1 MGFANL
7 VPLELPPPPVIC
19 SCPDIIIFSG
29 WCTHPLHHHN
39 DLDDEDD
46 DDAVDYELDRD
57 DEGMSCVMINWG
69 LCFLYSEVCS
79 SKAVF
84 LFIVFETLDNTWVVG
99 GAKSLL
105 VV

>member
-1 MGFANL
+1 MILMMRMMRMLLIMILIVMMKAY
-7 VPLELPPPPVIC
+7 VM
-19 SCPDIIIFSG
+19 S
-29 WCTHPLHHHN
+29 N
-39 DLDDEDD
+39 DKLG
-46 DDAVDYELDRD
+46 ALF
-57 DEGMSCVMINWG
+57 
-69 LCFLYSEVCS
+69 LCSEVCS

>member
-46 DDAVDYELDRD
+46 EDDEDAVDYDLDSY
-57 DEGMSCVMINWG
+57 DEGIRH
-69 LCFLYSEVCS
+69 
-79 SKAVF
+79 A
-84 LFIVFETLDNTWVVG
+84 
-99 GAKSLL
+99 
-105 VV
+105 

>member
-1 MGFANL
+1 MGNCKQYTKEIL
-7 VPLELPPPPVIC
+7 NQ
-19 SCPDIIIFSG
+19 S
-29 WCTHPLHHHN
+29 
-39 DLDDEDD
+39 DD
-46 DDAVDYELDRD
+46 DD
-57 DEGMSCVMINWG
+57 MINWG